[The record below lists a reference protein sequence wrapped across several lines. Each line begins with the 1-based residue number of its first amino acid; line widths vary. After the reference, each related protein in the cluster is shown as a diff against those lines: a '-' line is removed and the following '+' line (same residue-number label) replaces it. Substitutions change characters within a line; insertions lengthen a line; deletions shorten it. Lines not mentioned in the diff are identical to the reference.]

1 LRKDHRAAVPTG
13 RLRVVLENQGLLGIS
28 FFEGTA
34 FFILLVLF
42 FLFRRDHHSNY
53 YYLWLAGWSC
63 LTLSSFCEV
72 SLLLHGVPGLR
83 VAGILT
89 QVAALLLFLVS
100 VMNSTTGAERRGWS
114 VLPLAGVALLV
125 VYYFERSGPVNF
137 GALRWETGW
146 LESAICIWAGWLLR
160 RAPVSR
166 GGHGIRLLSGAFLA
180 CGLHSMDRHLW
191 PEHPFYLLR
200 IAFDHFLYV
209 TLGIAMV
216 VVVLEQSR
224 SRNDELNEKMHRLTL
239 LTAAST
245 QTLSVQEVLDR
256 VLVHLVESL
265 GATHGLARLLEGEGD
280 AAQLVV
286 RASVGFTPEF
296 LAQNG
301 RLPAS
306 EPWARE
312 ALKEECQFVRL
323 DDEVDPAT
331 RKKMAASGLNELV
344 TLALRAKEGPLGMIS
359 VGSSRSVRFQQDEIN
374 YVVNIANLLG
384 LTLQNVRL
392 FEQVANAQH
401 QWAYTFDSIGDP
413 LLVHDQQGRILRVNL
428 RLSHLLGRERTALT
442 GRSVA
447 ELLPRKDLGYKLCPY
462 CEGFAGEGDDPDP
475 WFPGYFLASNSA
487 FTDHSGQTLGTVHVL
502 KDITERKRAEEKYRT
517 LVSSVQEGVFIST
530 PQGRFLDFNDAFQ
543 RIAGYESREELLRSE
558 IPSLYANPSDRE
570 RLKKLLQEHGAV
582 ADFEFEIRRKDGEL
596 RSVTESSIAVRDAAG
611 NVSAYQ
617 GFLLDITERKRAEQE
632 IRRRNRELMVLNSI
646 GQTLTES
653 LDLGDSLHRTLRQMV
668 ELFSLDTSSLYLF
681 EEGGTVLRRASEV
694 GHRSEYS
701 RHFPPATVQPE
712 LLRQIQSV
720 HAKFLSVQGLALPA
734 AFRDAQRKEGLESAY
749 IVVLWSKDRVIG
761 GLVVGS
767 RTPRE
772 FSPADINLLIAVG
785 SQISSA
791 IERSLLYEESRQAYE
806 NLRRTQEQLLHS
818 EKMAAVGQLIA
829 GVAHELNNP
838 LTAILGY
845 SQLLTSSGQVGPQGL
860 EYADKLYRQAQ
871 RTHRIVQNLL
881 SSARQ
886 HKPERVPVSLN
897 QVLED
902 TLALRDYDL
911 RMSNIRVHM
920 DIANDLPLT
929 LADPHQLQQ
938 VFLNIVNNAA
948 DAILERSKEGDLWVR
963 SGAAGESL
971 FVEFTDSGPGVQDP
985 SRVFDPFYTTKP
997 VGKGTGLGLSI
1008 CYGIITEH
1016 GGTIRVRN
1024 VPPRGASFTIELPRQ
1039 TEPKQAN
1046 PLPEEIADPRREA
1059 HVLLVEPDEAVLNAV
1074 CTILRGRNH
1083 KVQTARTTDQAASLL
1098 EKNEFDVV
1106 VADLEMPEGPAAN
1119 KLVAGLLARKLQLP
1133 QHLVL
1138 MRAVVPRGATD
1149 QAGVFKGCRVLQKPF
1164 KAAELLAAVE
1174 ELLAQV
1180 YAATLQR

>member
-1 LRKDHRAAVPTG
+1 
-13 RLRVVLENQGLLGIS
+13 VLENQGLLGIS
-28 FFEGTA
+28 LFEGTA
-34 FFILLVLF
+34 FVILLVLF
-42 FLFRRDHHSNY
+42 LLFRRDHHASFY
-53 YYLWLAGWSC
+53 RLWLAGWVWF
-63 LTLSSFCEV
+63 TLSSFCEV
-72 SLLLHGVPGLR
+72 TLLLREVPGLR
-83 VAGILT
+83 VVGVLAHF
-89 QVAALLLFLVS
+89 AALLFFLLS
-100 VMNSTTGAERRGWS
+100 VMNCTTGAERRGWS
-114 VLPLAGVALLV
+114 VLPLSSLALLAI
-125 VYYFERSGPVNF
+125 YYFERSGPVHF
-137 GALRWETGW
+137 GSIRWETAW
-146 LESAICIWAGWLLR
+146 LESAICLWAGWLLL
-160 RAPVSR
+160 RAKVS
-166 GGHGIRLLSGAFLA
+166 HGSHGMRLLSAAFLA

-191 PEHPFYLLR
+191 LEHPFYLLR
-200 IAFDHFLYV
+200 IAFDHLLGL

-216 VVVLEQSR
+216 VVVLEKSR
-224 SRNDELNEKMHRLTL
+224 SRNEELNEKMHRLTL

-256 VLVHLVESL
+256 VLAHLVESL
-265 GATHGLARLLEGEGD
+265 GATHGIARLLEGEGE

-286 RASVGFTPEF
+286 RAAVGFAPEF
-296 LAQNG
+296 LTQNA
-301 RLPAS
+301 RLS
-306 EPWARE
+306 VNEPWARE
-312 ALKEECQFVRL
+312 TLKENCRFVRF
-323 DDEVDPAT
+323 DDEVDLAT
-331 RKKMAASGLNELV
+331 RKKMAASGLKELV
-344 TLALRAKEGPLGMIS
+344 TLALRGKDGPLGIIA
-359 VGSSRSVRFQQDEIN
+359 VGSSRVVRFQQDEIN

-447 ELLPRKDLGYKLCPY
+447 ELLPRKDIGYERCPY

-475 WFPGYFLASNSA
+475 WLPGYFLASNSA
-487 FTDHSGQTLGTVHVL
+487 FTDHTGQTLGTVHVL

-517 LVSSVQEGVFIST
+517 LVSNVQEGVFIST
-530 PQGRFLDFNDAFQ
+530 PQGRFFDFNDAFM
-543 RIAGYESREELLRSE
+543 RIAGYESREELLRCE
-558 IPSLYANPSDRE
+558 IPTLYANPPDRE
-570 RLKKLLQEHGAV
+570 RLKKLLQEHGSV

-596 RSVTESSIAVRDAAG
+596 RFVTESSIAVRDAAG

-646 GQTLTES
+646 GQTLSES
-653 LDLGDSLHRTLRQMV
+653 LDLSDSLHRTLRQMV
-668 ELFSLDTSSLYLF
+668 ELFSLDASSLYLF
-681 EEGGTVLRRASEV
+681 NEGGTVLRRAAEV
-694 GHRSEYS
+694 GHRSEFA
-701 RHFPPATVQPE
+701 RNFPPAPVQPE
-712 LLRQIQSV
+712 LLRHIQSV
-720 HAKFLSVQGLALPA
+720 HAKFLSAQGLALPA
-734 AFRDAQRKEGLESAY
+734 VFRDVQRKEGLESTY
-749 IVVLWSKDRVIG
+749 VVVLWSKDRVIG

-791 IERSLLYEESRQAYE
+791 IERSLLYEETRQAYE

-860 EYADKLYRQAQ
+860 EYADKLYKQAQ

-886 HKPERVPVSLN
+886 HKPERVSVSLN

-920 DIANDLPLT
+920 DVAADLPLT

-938 VFLNIVNNAA
+938 VFLNMVNNAA
-948 DAILERSKEGDLWVR
+948 DAILERAKAGDLWVR
-963 SGAAGESL
+963 TGATNDVL

-1016 GGTIRVRN
+1016 GGTIRVCN
-1024 VPPRGASFTIELPRQ
+1024 MPPRGACFTIELPRQ
-1039 TEPKQAN
+1039 TEPKHTS
-1046 PLPEEIADPRREA
+1046 PGPEEIAEPRREA
-1059 HVLLVEPDEAVLNAV
+1059 HVLLVDPDEAVLNAV
-1074 CTILRGRNH
+1074 CAILRGRNH
-1083 KVQTARTTDQAASLL
+1083 RVQTARTIDQALTLL
-1098 EKNEFDVV
+1098 AKHDFDVI

-1119 KLVAGLLARKLQLP
+1119 RLVEALLARKLQLA

-1138 MRAVVPRGATD
+1138 MRAVAPGNATD
-1149 QAGVFKGCRVLQKPF
+1149 RTAVLKGCRVLQKPF
-1164 KAAELLAAVE
+1164 KATELLVAVE

-1180 YAATLQR
+1180 YAPALE